1 MSSAA
6 DPGDMDR
13 DELEEEVKA
22 LRTRLDELEAKVD
35 RVENNTVGPTVLNH
49 LLERLIP
56 ELEVEDYTSDPTQKL
71 ATVESFGK
79 KLIQT
84 VDAVEE
90 APENPK
96 GDPMTD
102 NWRSII
108 KHART
113 LQDNPNHQSQDGY
126 VTLYAQDVA
135 DATDSSKRWA
145 RDLIE
150 ELGEGHEGAKWRPA
164 MENPKSGSGDR
175 KKALY
180 VNLDVWG
187 ETA

>member
-1 MSSAA
+1 MSEAVPPSEM
-6 DPGDMDR
+6 PR
-13 DELEEEVKA
+13 DDLEDEVKE
-22 LRTRLDELEAKVD
+22 LRSEVQDLHAELD
-35 RVENNTVGPTVLNH
+35 RVSESSVDVTVFNH

-56 ELEVEDYTSDPTQKL
+56 ELDVDDYTSDPMQHL

-79 KLIQT
+79 KLTQT

-96 GDPMTD
+96 RDPMTD
-102 NWRSII
+102 NWQNVVE
-108 KHART
+108 HART
-113 LQDNPNHQSQDGY
+113 LKDNPNHKSRDGF
-126 VTLYAQDVA
+126 VVLYAQDVA
-135 DATDSSKRWA
+135 DATGNSNRWA
-145 RDLIE
+145 RDLIK
-150 ELGEGHEGAKWRPA
+150 ELGESHEGAKWRAPK
-164 MENPKSGSGDR
+164 ENPKSGSQDR